1 MEAFTTLHS
10 SPQTKRFS
18 SYYARNYRKQSFL
31 LLLMS
36 QDNNNKDDDKQIID
50 ATVIDSSNN
59 NDLRSEIQENETTD
73 RTELELSSASNTR
86 RKRDIIRDA
95 IKRIA
100 SLSLED
106 YKWRS
111 EVFKTNEADRELEK
125 SLARMRGEKASY
137 LRPMDATDEDLG
149 PLGKAEKGAVKWLSR
164 VIEEEGNR
172 AKRILDSDGKLI
184 RPMDATKSLH
194 SASSNQAVTSGQGK
208 GGEAQED
215 GPLAKIERTV
225 VNFFENIANSETE
238 RVVSGK
244 LRPMDLDDSKR
255 GPLGYAEANAVEK
268 LNEIKESELMR
279 AQLMK
284 QRGGDVVRPVD
295 VPGPLGEME
304 RFGLEIVSA
313 EKQRYKD
320 TQAKNGSALIRPK
333 DASIEGPL
341 GKAEKEVIRTLDRLK
356 EEERDRLNSIQK
368 MMVEKRPMDSDRES
382 LLGISEALMV
392 GLLRAPKLFMKV
404 VDRVKEL
411 LDSEVLSEEDQ
422 KLIMPS
428 LNETSSTTTTSSK

>member
-1 MEAFTTLHS
+1 MDASKSQHS
-10 SPQTKRFS
+10 S
-18 SYYARNYRKQSFL
+18 
-31 LLLMS
+31 
-36 QDNNNKDDDKQIID
+36 
-50 ATVIDSSNN
+50 
-59 NDLRSEIQENETTD
+59 
-73 RTELELSSASNTR
+73 
-86 RKRDIIRDA
+86 
-95 IKRIA
+95 
-100 SLSLED
+100 
-106 YKWRS
+106 
-111 EVFKTNEADRELEK
+111 
-125 SLARMRGEKASY
+125 
-137 LRPMDATDEDLG
+137 
-149 PLGKAEKGAVKWLSR
+149 
-164 VIEEEGNR
+164 
-172 AKRILDSDGKLI
+172 
-184 RPMDATKSLH
+184 
-194 SASSNQAVTSGQGK
+194 SSNQAVTSGQGQ
-208 GGEAQED
+208 GEAQED

-268 LNEIKESELMR
+268 LKEIKESELMR

-295 VPGPLGEME
+295 VPGPLGEIE

-341 GKAEKEVIRTLDRLK
+341 GKAEKEVIKTLDRLK

-382 LLGISEALMV
+382 LLGISEALIV
-392 GLLRAPKLFMKV
+392 GLLRAPKLFVSV

-422 KLIMPS
+422 KKLIMPS
-428 LNETSSTTTTSSK
+428 LNETSSTTNTSSK